1 MSTLFLRF
9 LTFQQFEQK
18 RRIYLVKPNKG
29 GAIERMLYKM
39 IEYDF
44 SNTYLSKEDIKIIK
58 SAKKGIKNN
67 EDLFRYRQNGLI
79 DFKEYKTDNIGQLV
93 PVDDMLYQ
101 TEKAKAYFEYV
112 KRTKAKTWLP
122 FLVSSLLSIIAIII
136 SIVKC

>member
-1 MSTLFLRF
+1 
-9 LTFQQFEQK
+9 
-18 RRIYLVKPNKG
+18 
-29 GAIERMLYKM
+29 M

-136 SIVKC
+136 SIVKGL